1 MCFSDEDTILF
12 AREARKKLSEEIEL
26 TKKNVGQDILQKE
39 FTKWQNIHET
49 LGRQLI
55 LKKKVF

>member
-55 LKKKVF
+55 L